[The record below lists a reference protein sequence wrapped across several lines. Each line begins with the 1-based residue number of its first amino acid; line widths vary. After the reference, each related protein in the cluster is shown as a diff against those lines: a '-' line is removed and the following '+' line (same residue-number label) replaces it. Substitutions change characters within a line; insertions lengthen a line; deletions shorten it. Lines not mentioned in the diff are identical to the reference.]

1 MIQVEKWGAVQ
12 IVALLILNAS
22 KVLENIYL
30 QP

>member
-1 MIQVEKWGAVQ
+1 LYEYAGAVQ